1 MNTES
6 EKLLVFISWAG
17 TLAQEFAESYKSSIL
32 QLVGDYVEVF
42 LSKDIPTSTIWR
54 LEILEKLKQSNIGIV
69 IVTPDS
75 VQSSWVKYEIGALEV
90 SLFKN
95 QMNEDQTNEDQ
106 TNEDQTNLVPLFPL
120 LVGINK
126 SDLALEKS
134 PIVEHQCQTF
144 DSEENDTTI
153 KLLQEIIETVLRKQN
168 INYNTGDWEEKVTEE
183 GEKLHDRLKLSFD
196 KWNNELK
203 IHLPK
208 IELVDYNPSTQS
220 FGNFVNKYTAFN
232 APLVHEQA
240 GENATLLQAHID
252 RYCKDKVKAEYFYPI
267 FALLEKEAL
276 EQWLYNIHWFFQRLA
291 QELKEKES
299 SLPTFYVP
307 RLSNNKERLFALQVS
322 YNTGF
327 TFFLNET
334 RDDSEKLV
342 YIYMHN
348 GLHSTLAGKK
358 PLVRKYFVI
367 RNPDDFHNY
376 ERFIIENDFRTRMD
390 RKNLREFLQYCEVIK
405 GRLKK

>member
-42 LSKDIPTSTIWR
+42 LSEDIPTSTIWR
-54 LEILEKLKQSNIGIV
+54 LEVLEKLKQSNIGIV
-69 IVTPDS
+69 IITPDS
-75 VQSSWVKYEIGALEV
+75 VQSSWVKHEIGGLEV
-90 SLFKN
+90 SLSKN
-95 QMNEDQTNEDQ
+95 QTNEDQ
-106 TNEDQTNLVPLFPL
+106 RNLVPLFPL

-153 KLLQEIIETVLRKQN
+153 KLLQEIIETVLRKQD
-168 INYNTGDWEEKVTEE
+168 IDYNTGDWEEKVTEE
-183 GEKLHDRLKLSFD
+183 GEKLHEQLKLSFD
-196 KWNNELK
+196 KCNNELK
-203 IHLPK
+203 THLPK

-240 GENATLLQAHID
+240 GENATLLQAHIA

-276 EQWLYNIHWFFQRLA
+276 EQWLYNIHWFFQRLD
-291 QELKEKES
+291 QELKKKKVH
-299 SLPTFYVP
+299 Y
-307 RLSNNKERLFALQVS
+307 QH
-322 YNTGF
+322 F
-327 TFFLNET
+327 TFPDYLTIKNVYSIS
-334 RDDSEKLV
+334 RLV
-342 YIYMHN
+342 TIQDLLSSSMRQ
-348 GLHSTLAGKK
+348 GM
-358 PLVRKYFVI
+358 I
-367 RNPDDFHNY
+367 Q
-376 ERFIIENDFRTRMD
+376 
-390 RKNLREFLQYCEVIK
+390 KN
-405 GRLKK
+405 